1 MRTSRSGRLAIAREQ
16 QTINAKIKAMT
27 THTPQDLLIPFVFD
41 QSAVRG
47 NSVRLT
53 HSLHAA
59 LQHQTLPVALKQV
72 LGEFA
77 AASVLLTATLKMQG
91 KLILQLQSSGALQL
105 LVVEC
110 TSALQL
116 RATAKTQG
124 ELTGEHL
131 RDWLQQGQL
140 VITLMPENGEPY
152 QGIVPIEGDN
162 IATML
167 ENYMLRSQQIDTR
180 LWLAA
185 EGDHAAG
192 LLLQKLP
199 QQSSADLDCWNR
211 VQHLAGTVR
220 AQELLTLDST
230 ALLQRLFAEETV
242 RVFQG
247 RETQAFCSCS
257 QSSVTNMLQLL
268 GLAEVRSILD
278 EQGSVQIQ
286 CDFCHKHY
294 VVDEQE
300 AMALFDDDTAH
311 GATH

>member
-1 MRTSRSGRLAIAREQ
+1 MANTTSE
-16 QTINAKIKAMT
+16 
-27 THTPQDLLIPFVFD
+27 DLLIPFVFD

-47 NSVRLT
+47 NCVKLT
-53 HSLHAA
+53 HSLHTA
-59 LQHQTLPVALKQV
+59 LQHQALPLPLKQV

-77 AASVLLTATLKMQG
+77 AASVLLTSTLKMQG

-116 RATAKTQG
+116 RATAKVQG
-124 ELTGEHL
+124 ELNGGHL

-140 VITLMPENGEPY
+140 VITLMPEEGEPY
-152 QGIVPIEGDN
+152 QGIVPIEGDS

-199 QQSSADLDCWNR
+199 QQTSADLDCWNR
-211 VQHLAGTVR
+211 VQHLAGTVS
-220 AQELLTLDST
+220 AEELLQLDGVT
-230 ALLQRLFAEETV
+230 LLQRLFAEETV
-242 RVFQG
+242 RVFNC

-257 QSSVTNMLQLL
+257 QASVTNMLQLL

-286 CDFCHKHY
+286 CDFCQKNY

-300 AMALFDDDTAH
+300 ALGLFDADDDHAV
-311 GATH
+311 TH